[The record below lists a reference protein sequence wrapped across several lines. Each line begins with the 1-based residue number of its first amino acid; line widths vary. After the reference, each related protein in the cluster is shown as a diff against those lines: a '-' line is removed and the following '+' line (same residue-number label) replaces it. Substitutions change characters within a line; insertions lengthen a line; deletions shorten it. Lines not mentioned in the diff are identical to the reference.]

1 MAIDERA
8 ALLRMR
14 AGHAAAA
21 RRQKELLAAEG
32 PRPDQAVAE
41 SLAALDALAAMGLWP
56 GPRDP
61 ASERQV
67 EKVRVRWARI
77 QRRARQRARRSRPR

>member
-1 MAIDERA
+1 MPHDERA
-8 ALLRMR
+8 AIARMR

-21 RRQKELLAAEG
+21 RRQLALLAEEG
-32 PRPDQAVAE
+32 PRGEQAVEEAN
-41 SLAALDALAAMGLWP
+41 AALAALAAMGMWP

-67 EKVRVRWARI
+67 EAIRARWARI
-77 QRRARQRARRSRPR
+77 QRRARADATQGGG